1 MAKGATL
8 KGAIE
13 REKGIDH
20 SQDRQK
26 KLQKAAAKK
35 KAAKQSTKES
45 EVDVAALEDVTG
57 GADDKAWG
65 LSFQRDGKLIAAGQ
79 SNGEAALVRY
89 NPDGSLDTTFGV
101 GGKVLTAPAG
111 Q

>member
-35 KAAKQSTKES
+35 KAAKQASKES
-45 EVDVAALEDVTG
+45 EVDVAALKDVTG
-57 GADDKAWG
+57 GADNDKAAFEKE
-65 LSFQRDGKLIAAGQ
+65 LAELAANAAQ
-79 SNGEAALVRY
+79 AVDKENNG
-89 NPDGSLDTTFGV
+89 
-101 GGKVLTAPAG
+101 
-111 Q
+111 